1 MSYIT
6 FQPKDNFNTK
16 LWTGTGS
23 ENAITGIGFQPD
35 WVWIKQ
41 RNTTRDHNEF
51 DAVRGATKR
60 LYPNLTN
67 AEETAAQV
75 LKSFDSDGF
84 TLGTDTSANQS
95 SGTYVGWNWKANGAG
110 SANSDGNAN
119 NVVVSAN
126 TTSGF
131 SIVQGDMN
139 ASGSWT
145 FGHGL
150 GVAPSL
156 IFLRGQNVT
165 SHWFM
170 YHKSLGAGNYMTLN
184 GTGASASNT
193 TFMANTA
200 PTSSVF
206 SMNAGTWSAGAGE
219 KIIAYCFAEKKG
231 FSKFGEYTGNGNG
244 NGVFIY
250 TGFKPAFVIIK
261 SKGSGT
267 HWRLADNKRD
277 AFNPSTKQLFSNND
291 AAEATDS
298 NYAID
303 FVSNGFKHR
312 NTNSDLNQNSVNYI
326 YIAFA
331 EEPLVSSN
339 NIPST
344 AR

>member
-1 MSYIT
+1 MAYIT

-219 KIIAYCFAEKKG
+219 KIIAYCFAEKTG
-231 FSKFGEYTGNGNG
+231 FSKFGKYVGNGSANG
-244 NGVFIY
+244 TFIH

-261 SKGSGT
+261 RSSDTGDWYM
-267 HWRLADNKRD
+267 HDNKRD
-277 AFNPSTKQLFSNND
+277 VDNPVDISLSANSDNADNTQNNILD
-291 AAEATDS
+291 L
-298 NYAID
+298 
-303 FVSNGFKHR
+303 VSNGFKIR
-312 NTNSDLNQNSVNYI
+312 TTGTGYNNNGSTYI
-326 YIAFA
+326 YMAFA

-339 NIPST
+339 NIPAT

>member
-156 IFLRGQNVT
+156 IILRGQAVT
-165 SHWFM
+165 SHWFV
-170 YHKSLGAGNYMTLN
+170 YHKSLGAGNYIALN
-184 GTGASASNT
+184 STDASASNT
-193 TFMANTA
+193 TFMDNTA

>member
-1 MSYIT
+1 MAYIT

-219 KIIAYCFAEKKG
+219 KIIAYCFAEKTG
-231 FSKFGEYTGNGNG
+231 FSKFGKYVGNGSANG
-244 NGVFIY
+244 TFIH

-261 SKGSGT
+261 RSSDTGDWYM
-267 HWRLADNKRD
+267 HDNKRD
-277 AFNPSTKQLFSNND
+277 VDNPVDISLSANSDNADNTQNNILD
-291 AAEATDS
+291 L
-298 NYAID
+298 
-303 FVSNGFKHR
+303 VSNGFKIR
-312 NTNSDLNQNSVNYI
+312 TTGTGYNNNGSTYI
-326 YIAFA
+326 YMAFA